1 MVHESRNDGLRSVHR
16 IPCMGGDVVK
26 PRGCPPPYDCLR
38 DKQYDD
44 MLREEERIE
53 KKFPG
58 IADLNRGIDLL
69 QGLFFRC
76 MDRSEID
83 KTARQAIDLLL
94 KAKKELTKETD

>member
-1 MVHESRNDGLRSVHR
+1 
-16 IPCMGGDVVK
+16 MGGNVVK

-58 IADLNRGIDLL
+58 IADLNRATEKLL
-69 QGLFFRC
+69 NLLFRC
-76 MDRSEID
+76 DCKET
-83 KTARQAIDLLL
+83 KETVRQAVDLLL